1 MLEGIE
7 GVSSF
12 AENIDYT
19 FWMVNLI
26 CLFLFIITIG
36 AMFIFIYKY
45 SEKRSKL
52 KDTENIKHN
61 LSLEIAWTVIPTIL
75 LMYVFYIGL
84 DALKVQRTM
93 PEDNKAIVVK
103 VTGMKW
109 SWSFEYEN
117 GKKSSELTVP
127 VNKDIKLIM
136 TAPINDILHAFFVPS
151 FRIKEDVIPGQITKL
166 WFNSEKK
173 GKFDILCAEYCGTR
187 HAYMRSYVNVV
198 SQENFEEFLNPKVV
212 VKKTADEILNQLG
225 CIGCHTT
232 DGTPSVGPSFKD
244 LYNTEVKVT
253 VNGETKTVK
262 RDEAYLKRAIED
274 PNYEVPEGYTANVM
288 PGFKGALTDE
298 EMQTVINYFKGI
310 EEDTTPKLNGEDISS
325 VNGCIGCHTTD
336 GTPSAGPT
344 FKGIMGRKTEII
356 RDGKT
361 MEITIDE
368 EYLRK
373 AIVDPSYELVKDYAN
388 IMPPF
393 KDVLNKDEVD
403 AIIEYLKK

>member
-1 MLEGIE
+1 M
-7 GVSSF
+7 
-12 AENIDYT
+12 
-19 FWMVNLI
+19 
-26 CLFLFIITIG
+26 
-36 AMFIFIYKY
+36 K
-45 SEKRSKL
+45 KKSKPE
-52 KDTENIKHN
+52 DTKNIKHHT
-61 LSLEIAWTVIPTIL
+61 SLEVAWTVIPTII
-75 LMYVFYIGL
+75 LMYIFYIGL

-93 PEDNKAIVVK
+93 PEDNKSIVVK
-103 VTGMKW
+103 VIGKKW

-117 GKKSSELTVP
+117 GKKSPELIVP
-127 VNKDIKLIM
+127 VNKDIKLLM
-136 TAPINDILHAFFVPS
+136 TAPLNDILHSFFVPS

-166 WFNSEKK
+166 WFNSNKK
-173 GKFDILCAEYCGTR
+173 GSFDILCAEYCGTR
-187 HAYMRSYVNVV
+187 HAYMRGYVKVV
-198 SQENFEEFLNPKVV
+198 SQEDYEEFLNPKII